1 MATGSRVQL
10 GSARSFLNE
19 LELPPLPEGLVF
31 RDLQQ
36 PAAPTGGKSSAY
48 VNAASVVSFVSGVS
62 SINQT
67 DVLNS
72 TLLAQLAANKKFD
85 RETDTVNWYKFYRSV
100 LENVGWVLQ
109 DFDFTEYS
117 AGGKAFTMDQAVL
130 SILAAAA
137 AQNEFLVIKA
147 AIDAAK
153 GLADKNDGRIALFD
167 AASSSGTKGAFQL
180 GVASEANN
188 VVAMK
193 LGAFYFST
201 GTSITKVLWFKFS
214 SKQSSLYQSSQSV
227 TLDSGVYGNIR
238 SEVEQK
244 LGDRTRQFLATIE
257 L

>member
-10 GSARSFLNE
+10 DSARSFLNE

-31 RDLQQ
+31 RDSQQ
-36 PAAPTGGKSSAY
+36 VSAPTDGQSSAY
-48 VNAASVVSFVSGVS
+48 VNAGSVVSFVSGVS
-62 SINQT
+62 SSNQT
-67 DVLNS
+67 DVLHT
-72 TLLAQLAANKKFD
+72 TLLAQLAANRKFD
-85 RETDTVNWYKFYRSV
+85 RETDTVSWYKFYRSV

-130 SILAAAA
+130 AILAAAA

-167 AASSSGTKGAFQL
+167 AASSRGTKGAFQL
-180 GVASEANN
+180 GVASETNN

-193 LGAFYFST
+193 LGAFYFTT

-227 TLDSGVYGNIR
+227 TLDSGVYANIR
-238 SEVEQK
+238 SDVEQK
-244 LGDRTRQFLATIE
+244 LGDRTKQFLATIE

>member
-10 GSARSFLNE
+10 DRARTFLRE

-31 RDLQQ
+31 RDSQQ
-36 PAAPTGGKSSAY
+36 LSAPTDGQSSAY
-48 VNAASVVSFVSGVS
+48 INAGSVVSFVSGVS
-62 SINQT
+62 SRSQT
-67 DVLNS
+67 DVLNT

-117 AGGKAFTMDQAVL
+117 AEGRAFEMDQAVL
-130 SILAAAA
+130 TILAAVA

-147 AIDAAK
+147 AIEAAK
-153 GLADKNDGRIALFD
+153 RLADKNDGRIALFD
-167 AASSSGTKGAFQL
+167 AASSRGTKGAFQL
-180 GVASEANN
+180 GVATESNS

-201 GTSITKVLWFKFS
+201 STAITKVLWFKFS
-214 SKQSSLYQSSQSV
+214 SNQSSLYQSSQSV
-227 TLDSGVYGNIR
+227 TLDSGVYANVR
-238 SEVEQK
+238 SNVEQK
-244 LGDRTRQFLATIE
+244 LGDRTKQFLASLE

>member
-1 MATGSRVQL
+1 MATSSNVQL
-10 GSARSFLNE
+10 DRARSFISE
-19 LELPPLPEGLVF
+19 LELPPERGGLVF
-31 RDLQQ
+31 RDSQQ
-36 PAAPTGGKSSAY
+36 LFVPKDGQLSAY
-48 VNAASVVSFVSGVS
+48 VNAGSVVSFVSGVS
-62 SINQT
+62 SRSQT
-67 DVLNS
+67 DVLNT

-117 AGGKAFTMDQAVL
+117 TSGNVFTMDQAVL
-130 SILAAAA
+130 SILAAVA

-167 AASSSGTKGAFQL
+167 AASSRGTKGAFQL
-180 GVASEANN
+180 GVATETNC

-193 LGAFYFST
+193 LGVFYFTT
-201 GTSITKVLWFKFS
+201 GTAITKVLWFKFS

-227 TLDSGVYGNIR
+227 TLDSGVYANVR
-238 SEVEQK
+238 SDVEQK
-244 LGDRTRQFLATIE
+244 LGDRTRQFLASLE